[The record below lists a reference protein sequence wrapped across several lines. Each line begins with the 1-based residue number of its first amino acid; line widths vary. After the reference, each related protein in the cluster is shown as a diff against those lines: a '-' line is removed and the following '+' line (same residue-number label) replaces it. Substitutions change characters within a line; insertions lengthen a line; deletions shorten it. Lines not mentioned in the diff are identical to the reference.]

1 MARGERR
8 TVAKHQGEVVLKVKN
23 LQVFHGKIRGVK
35 GTSFH
40 VHQGETIALVGP
52 NGAGK
57 SSTLMAI
64 SGLATWQG
72 EITVFGK
79 GAKGLSPPALVRM
92 GVVQVPEGRQVFSSL
107 TVEENL
113 LLGSYGARLGRAER
127 GRRLDEVYAIFPR
140 LAERRGQ
147 MAGSLSGGEQQML
160 ALGRGL
166 MGDPRLLLLDEP
178 SLGLAPIIVDEIY
191 QVLERLRKERK
202 LTMVLVEQNASLAL
216 GFSHRAYLME
226 SGVVIMQGDREE
238 LLQDNTV
245 VEAYL
250 GGGGGFFD

>member
-1 MARGERR
+1 MLR
-8 TVAKHQGEVVLKVKN
+8 VKN
-23 LQVFHGKIRGVK
+23 LEVFHGKIRGVK
-35 GTSFH
+35 GLSFH
-40 VHQGETIALVGP
+40 VHQGETIALIGP

-64 SGLATWQG
+64 SGLATWTG
-72 EITVFGK
+72 TIEIFGRDARTLSSTV
-79 GAKGLSPPALVRM
+79 LVKS
-92 GVVQVPEGRQVFSSL
+92 GVIQVPEGRQVFSSL

-113 LLGSYGARLGRAER
+113 LLGSYGAKLTKRERDRLAE
-127 GRRLDEVYAIFPR
+127 EVYSIFPR
-140 LAERRGQ
+140 LAERKKQ

-166 MGDPRLLLLDEP
+166 MGKPRLLLLDEP
-178 SLGLAPIIVDEIY
+178 SLGLAPIIVEEIY
-191 QVLERLRKERK
+191 QVLEELRENKG

-216 GFSHRAYLME
+216 NFSHRAYLLE

-238 LLQDNTV
+238 LLQDGTV
-245 VEAYL
+245 VDAYL

>member
-1 MARGERR
+1 M
-8 TVAKHQGEVVLKVKN
+8 AKHQGEVVLRVKN
-23 LQVFHGKIRGVK
+23 LEVFHGKIRGVK
-35 GTSFH
+35 GLSFH
-40 VHQGETIALVGP
+40 VHQGETIALIGP

-64 SGLATWQG
+64 SGLATWTG
-72 EITVFGK
+72 TIEIFGRDARTLSSTV
-79 GAKGLSPPALVRM
+79 LVKS
-92 GVVQVPEGRQVFSSL
+92 GVIQVPEGRQVFSSL

-113 LLGSYGARLGRAER
+113 LLGSYGAKLTKRERDRLAE
-127 GRRLDEVYAIFPR
+127 EVYSIFPR
-140 LAERRGQ
+140 LAERKKQ

-166 MGDPRLLLLDEP
+166 MGKPRLLLLDEP
-178 SLGLAPIIVDEIY
+178 SLGLAPIIVEEIY
-191 QVLERLRKERK
+191 QVLEELRENKG

-216 GFSHRAYLME
+216 NFSHRAYLLE

-238 LLQDNTV
+238 LLQDGTV
-245 VEAYL
+245 VDAYL

>member
-1 MARGERR
+1 
-8 TVAKHQGEVVLKVKN
+8 VAKHQGEVVLKVKN
-23 LQVFHGKIRGVK
+23 LEVFHGKIRGVK
-35 GTSFH
+35 GISFH
-40 VHQGETIALVGP
+40 VHQGETIALIGP

-64 SGLATWQG
+64 SGLATWTG
-72 EITVFGK
+72 EILLFGTD
-79 GAKGLSPPALVRM
+79 AKRLSNVALVKR
-92 GVVQVPEGRQVFSSL
+92 GVIQIPEGRQVFSSL

-113 LLGSYGARLGRAER
+113 LLGSYGAKLGRKER
-127 GRRLDEVYAIFPR
+127 EERLQEVYSIFPR
-140 LAERRGQ
+140 LKERRKQ

-166 MGDPRLLLLDEP
+166 MGNPKLLLLDEP

-191 QVLERLRKERK
+191 QVLERLREEKR

-216 GFSHRAYLME
+216 EFSHRAYLLE
-226 SGVVIMQGDREE
+226 SGVVIMQGEREE

-245 VEAYL
+245 MEAYL
-250 GGGGGFFD
+250 GGAGGFFDD